1 MHKEIDIS
9 GRLKQIREAL
19 GHTQSSVA
27 EAIGSKLR
35 SWQQYEKGTSLPGS
49 QVIAGLADLGV
60 NANWV
65 LTGKGEM
72 LIADIKGKTP
82 DTLDEALLKNVIE
95 AVEEAADEMDIEFDP
110 IGKKA
115 DIILAIYHM
124 YHDAKLPANKSN
136 IIKLVKS
143 AA

>member
-9 GRLKQIREAL
+9 DRFKQLRDAL
-19 GHTQSSVA
+19 GYTQTGIA
-27 EAIGSKLR
+27 EAIDSKLR
-35 SWQQYEKGTSLPGS
+35 SWQEYEKGARIPGS
-49 QVIAGLADLGV
+49 QVIAGLVRLGV

-65 LTGKGEM
+65 LTGEGEM

-82 DTLDEALLKNVIE
+82 DTLDEALLKTVIE
-95 AVEEAADEMDIEFDP
+95 AMEEAAIQMDIEFDP
-110 IGKKA
+110 HKKA
-115 DIILAIYHM
+115 EIILAIYHM

-136 IIKLVKS
+136 IIKFVKS